1 MSEILATDLIIE
13 SLRNNL
19 PPVFNRKTVQA
30 TMGQIIN
37 ARTLANLD
45 CQKKGPPRKYLSKT
59 VVYERE
65 TFLTWLEGKL
75 SDEEGNAL

>member
-1 MSEILATDLIIE
+1 MSEILATNLIIE
-13 SLRNNL
+13 SLRSNL
-19 PPVFNRKTVQA
+19 PVVFSRKTVQESL
-30 TMGQIIN
+30 GQIIN

-65 TFLTWLEGKL
+65 SFLAWLEGKL

>member
-1 MSEILATDLIIE
+1 MSKVLATDLIIE
-13 SLRNNL
+13 SLRNSL
-19 PPVFNRKTVQA
+19 PPVFSRKVVQEI
-30 TMGQIIN
+30 MGQIIN

-59 VVYERE
+59 VMYERE
-65 TFLTWLEGKL
+65 TFLAWLEPKL

>member
-1 MSEILATDLIIE
+1 MSEILATNLIIE
-13 SLRNNL
+13 SLRSNL
-19 PPVFNRKTVQA
+19 PAVFSRKTVQESL
-30 TMGQIIN
+30 GQIIN

-59 VVYERE
+59 VMYERE
-65 TFLTWLEGKL
+65 SFLAWLEGKL

>member
-1 MSEILATDLIIE
+1 MSEILATNLIIE
-13 SLRNNL
+13 SLRSNL
-19 PPVFNRKTVQA
+19 PVVFSRKTVQESL
-30 TMGQIIN
+30 GQIIN

-65 TFLTWLEGKL
+65 SFLAWLEDKL